1 MELGFM
7 KKQLRSIALFLLL
20 LFVFGSASLHAD
32 NVSRLHEALLRL
44 DSLVEAKPS
53 IHARHEAKLDSL
65 KRLVAQTDDSWQQYM
80 LYGSLFYEYL
90 HYQADSSFYYVGKK
104 EELLPLLNIP
114 DLPNEILINRAEVYR
129 VMGLRLET
137 EELLKKV
144 DRRQMNPGML
154 QYYYSVCCS
163 HYTNMAEYVP
173 GPYGGKEYARLAG
186 CYRDSILQMLPD
198 GVNHD
203 LVFSEQLLQQADPQQ
218 VIKRLEK
225 LLEQTE
231 DGKSRTY
238 LHYTLA
244 EAYKMERDTTDMMYH
259 LAQTAISDLQY
270 AVREYAALQK
280 LAWALY
286 QQGDVKRAY
295 SYAACSADDAMACF
309 ARMRMVES
317 GTFYSIIQ
325 RTLDEERDKTH
336 KATQRLL
343 IAGSILFI
351 LLVVIVAG
359 LAWWTKK
366 MAEMRAELA
375 DMNGKLEGSNKELAM
390 TGKIKEVYIAH
401 YLDKCVNYMEQIEQY
416 RRSLEKLAMSS
427 KIEDLFKAIR
437 STDFLRDE
445 RKKFYAEFDRSF
457 LELFPNFVEHFNELL
472 LEGEEI
478 TVKPGE
484 LLCTELRIF
493 ALIRLGITDSNR
505 IAHFLGYSLTTI
517 YNYRSKLRNK
527 AKGDKDTF
535 EQRVMEL
542 CL

>member
-1 MELGFM
+1 MVLGFM
-7 KKQLRSIALFLLL
+7 KKKLCGIALFLLL

-144 DRRQMNPGML
+144 DRGQMNPGML

-186 CYRDSILQMLPD
+186 CYRDSILQMLPE
-198 GVNHD
+198 GVTHD
-203 LVFSEQLLQQADPQQ
+203 LVFSEQLLLHDEPQQ

-280 LAWALY
+280 LAWVLF

-295 SYAACSADDAMACF
+295 SYAACSVEDATACY
-309 ARMRMVES
+309 ARLRSMES
-317 GTFYSIIQ
+317 RRFHSIIQ
-325 RTLDEERDKTH
+325 KALNEEKDRAH

-343 IAGSILFI
+343 IVGSVLFV
-351 LLVVIVAG
+351 LLVVMVAG

-457 LELFPNFVEHFNELL
+457 LELFPNFVERFNELL

>member
-1 MELGFM
+1 MVLGFM
-7 KKQLRSIALFLLL
+7 KKKLLSIALFLFL
-20 LFVFGSASLHAD
+20 LFVFGAASLHAD
-32 NVSRLHEALLRL
+32 NVSRLRAVLLRL

-65 KRLVAQTDDSWQQYM
+65 KRLVAQTDDSWQRYM

-137 EELLKKV
+137 GEQLKKV
-144 DRRQMNPGML
+144 DRGQMNRGML

-163 HYTNMAEYVP
+163 HYTNMADYVP
-173 GPYGGKEYARLAG
+173 EPYGGEEYARLAG
-186 CYRDSILQMLPD
+186 CYRDSILQMLPE

-203 LVFSEQLLQQADPQQ
+203 LVFSEQLLRHDDPQK
-218 VIKRLEK
+218 VIARLEK
-225 LLEQTE
+225 LLDQTE

-244 EAYKMERDTTDMMYH
+244 EAYRIKGDTTDMMYH

-286 QQGDVKRAY
+286 QQGDVKRAH
-295 SYAACSADDAMACF
+295 SYASCSADDATACY
-309 ARMRMVES
+309 ARLRSMES
-317 GTFYSIIQ
+317 GTFHTIIQ
-325 RTLDEERDKTH
+325 KALNEETAKAH
-336 KATQRLL
+336 KATRRFL
-343 IAGSILFI
+343 IVGSILFV
-351 LLVVIVAG
+351 LLAVMVTG

-366 MAEMRAELA
+366 MAQMRAELA

-390 TGKIKEVYIAH
+390 TGKIKEAYIAH

-437 STDFLRDE
+437 STNFIREE

-457 LELFPNFVEHFNELL
+457 LELFPNFVERFNELL
-472 LEGEEI
+472 PEGEEI

-493 ALIRLGITDSNR
+493 ALIRLGITDTNR

-527 AKGDKDTF
+527 AKGDNDTF